1 MDDVRDVEYAE
12 SNLKTD
18 LLADAAYYA
27 VYQKV
32 GKNFLVEYEM
42 MPRVADE
49 EDSKYEEEEKVV
61 LGKR

>member
-49 EDSKYEEEEKVV
+49 DSKYEEEKVV